1 MREKINFTPDYGQ
14 KADTS
19 IIKVIGVGGGGG
31 NAVKHMYEEG
41 IEGVN
46 FLICNTDR
54 GALESNLVPSQL
66 VLGDTGL
73 GAGADPVKAR
83 ELAYA
88 TKDKLIDFIGK
99 ETKMLF
105 ITAGMGKGTGTGAAP
120 VVAEIAKEMGI
131 LTIAVVTYPFK
142 FEGEPVA
149 RKADSGIAEL
159 RKHVDSLIVVKNQ
172 NIIKY
177 YNDEDMDA
185 AFGYA
190 DDVLKNAVKCIAEL
204 ITKNAEQNV
213 DFNDVCTI
221 MRDSGEAMLGLA
233 VASGEN
239 RVDEVVK
246 NALSCP
252 LLQEELITSA
262 KSMLFFVNYGKI
274 TVSEFEKL
282 TDQLEALQNQDSTV
296 IWGRK
301 KDESLG
307 DAIKLSVIVTRYT
320 GQQAPKKQ
328 TPPANDN
335 NNTPEGKKPW
345 WEEVF
350 GPNDQIKE
358 DTDVVDIQD
367 INKDNGSN
375 NNDDP
380 FGWIPQN
387 QQQTQPSVAESLT
400 QRMPIAQQQPIDMN
414 PTMPAKPGQPQMISD
429 NNDPRFEDNEL
440 FRDLVDTPAI
450 LRSQANGNAM
460 GMTPTMVAQQRS
472 INFNA
477 VEDDLHDFLSSNPD

>member
-73 GAGADPVKAR
+73 GAGADPNKAR

-221 MRDSGEAMLGLA
+221 MRESGEAMLGLA
-233 VASGEN
+233 EASGEN

-282 TDQLEALQNQDSTV
+282 TDKLEELQNQDSTV

-320 GQQAPKKQ
+320 GQKAPKKEMSPQ
-328 TPPANDN
+328 DSNDN
-335 NNTPEGKKPW
+335 TDGPKTHW
-345 WEEVF
+345 WEEVW
-350 GPNDQIKE
+350 GPKDQQSQ
-358 DTDVVDIQD
+358 DTEIVDINN
-367 INKDNGSN
+367 INKNTDTNK
-375 NNDDP
+375 NDDP
-380 FGWIPQN
+380 FGWISQN
-387 QQQTQPSVAESLT
+387 QQSQPTVVDTHTQSVPT
-400 QRMPIAQQQPIDMN
+400 VQPHPVDMQ
-414 PTMPAKPGQPQMISD
+414 PTMPSRPGQPQMISD
-429 NNDPRFEDNEL
+429 NNDPRFEDNEQ
-440 FRDLVDTPAI
+440 FRELVQTPAI
-450 LRSQANGNAM
+450 LRSQANGNAI
-460 GMTPTMVAQQRS
+460 GMTATMVSQRS
-472 INFNA
+472 FNFNA

>member
-54 GALESNLVPSQL
+54 GALENNLVPSQL

-73 GAGADPVKAR
+73 GAGADPNKAR

-142 FEGEPVA
+142 FEGAPVA
-149 RKADSGIAEL
+149 KKADSGIAEL

-221 MRDSGEAMLGLA
+221 MRESGEAMLGLA
-233 VASGEN
+233 EASGEN

-274 TVSEFEKL
+274 SVSEFERL
-282 TDQLEALQNQDSTV
+282 TDKLEELQNQDSTV

-320 GQQAPKKQ
+320 GQKAPQKNM
-328 TPPANDN
+328 PPQDSNDN
-335 NNTPEGKKPW
+335 NDKTPKKPW
-345 WEEVF
+345 WEEML
-350 GPNDQIKE
+350 GENGKQTE
-358 DTDVVDIQD
+358 ETTVVDIGN
-367 INKDNGSN
+367 INKSN
-375 NNDDP
+375 DTNKNDDP
-380 FGWIPQN
+380 FSWLPQN
-387 QQQTQPSVAESLT
+387 QQSQPTVAETFT
-400 QRMPIAQQQPIDMN
+400 QRMPSAQQHPVDMQ
-414 PTMPAKPGQPQMISD
+414 PTMPARPGQPQMISD
-429 NNDPRFEDNEL
+429 NNDPRFEDNEQ
-440 FRDLVDTPAI
+440 FRELVQTPAI
-450 LRSQANGNAM
+450 LRSQANGNTT
-460 GMTPTMVAQQRS
+460 GMTATMMSQRS
-472 INFNA
+472 FNFNA

>member
-1 MREKINFTPDYGQ
+1 MREKINFTADYGQ

-142 FEGEPVA
+142 FEGAPVA
-149 RKADSGIAEL
+149 KKADSGIAEL

-204 ITKNAEQNV
+204 ITRNAEQNV

-221 MRDSGEAMLGLA
+221 MRESGEAMLGLA
-233 VASGEN
+233 EASGEN

-262 KSMLFFVNYGKI
+262 KSLLFFVNYGKI

-307 DAIKLSVIVTRYT
+307 DTIKLSVIVTRYT
-320 GQQAPKKQ
+320 GQKAPQKNM
-328 TPPANDN
+328 PPQD
-335 NNTPEGKKPW
+335 TKEDEPKIPW
-345 WEEVF
+345 WKEVF
-350 GPNDQIKE
+350 GENEQQTPE
-358 DTDVVDIQD
+358 TDVVDIND
-367 INKDNGSN
+367 INNTDDTNK
-375 NNDDP
+375 NDDP
-380 FGWIPQN
+380 FNWIPQN
-387 QQQTQPSVAESLT
+387 QQAQPTVVEMHTQPMPT
-400 QRMPIAQQQPIDMN
+400 QPQHPVDMK
-414 PTMPAKPGQPQMISD
+414 PTMPQKPGQPQMISD

-440 FRDLVDTPAI
+440 FRDLVNTPAI
-450 LRSQANGNAM
+450 LRNQANSSTM
-460 GMTPTMVAQQRS
+460 GMTPTMVAQRS

>member
-1 MREKINFTPDYGQ
+1 MREKINFAPDYGP

-66 VLGDTGL
+66 VLGESGL
-73 GAGADPVKAR
+73 GAGANPEKAR
-83 ELAYA
+83 ELALS
-88 TKDKLIDFIGK
+88 TKEKLIDFIGK

-142 FEGEPVA
+142 FEGKQRA
-149 RKADSGIAEL
+149 KFADEGIAEL

-177 YNDEDMDA
+177 YNDEDLKT

-213 DFNDVCTI
+213 DFNDVRTI
-221 MRDSGEAMLGLA
+221 MQNSGEAMLGLA
-233 VASGEN
+233 TASGEN

-246 NALSCP
+246 KALTCP
-252 LLQEELITSA
+252 LLQEEVIKNA
-262 KSMLFFVNYGKI
+262 KSMLFFVSYSKI
-274 TVSEFEKL
+274 SISEFEKL

-296 IWGRK
+296 IWGRSE
-301 KDESLG
+301 DETLG
-307 DAIKLSVIVTRYT
+307 DNIKLSVIVTRFNET
-320 GQQAPKKQ
+320 DKAQNSTSQAGSG
-328 TPPANDN
+328 N
-335 NNTPEGKKPW
+335 W
-345 WEEVF
+345 WEGVLNGNQQDGGNVIDISNLNEQ
-350 GPNDQIKE
+350 PAEDKKE
-358 DTDVVDIQD
+358 E
-367 INKDNGSN
+367 
-375 NNDDP
+375 DP
-380 FGWIPQN
+380 FQGLIDKA
-387 QQQTQPSVAESLT
+387 QQSQQPKMEQVRTQPSSTNTVVT
-400 QRMPIAQQQPIDMN
+400 QAAQVNKTPVSTSMI
-414 PTMPAKPGQPQMISD
+414 GQPQMVRD
-429 NNDPRFEDNEL
+429 TNDPRYEDNDAFNEL
-440 FRDLVDTPAI
+440 VGIPAYY
-450 LRSQANGNAM
+450 RNQANGTQSVEAA
-460 GMTPTMVAQQRS
+460 TLLAQRNHNS
-472 INFNA
+472 IE
-477 VEDDLHDFLSSNPD
+477 VEDDLHDFFKYQPD

>member
-1 MREKINFTPDYGQ
+1 MREKINFAADYGQ

-66 VLGDTGL
+66 VLGESGL
-73 GAGADPVKAR
+73 GAGANPDRAR
-83 ELAYA
+83 DLAYA
-88 TKDKLIDFIGK
+88 TKEKLIDFIGK

-142 FEGEPVA
+142 FEGKQRA
-149 RKADSGIAEL
+149 QFADTGIAEL

-177 YNDEDMDA
+177 YNDEDLSA

-204 ITKNAEQNV
+204 ITKNADQNV
-213 DFNDVCTI
+213 DFNDVRTI
-221 MRDSGEAMLGLA
+221 MQNSGEAMLGLA
-233 VASGEN
+233 TASGEN

-252 LLQEELITSA
+252 LLQEEFITNA

-301 KDESLG
+301 VDESLG
-307 DAIKLSVIVTRYT
+307 DAIKLSVIVTRYSGPDKT
-320 GQQAPKKQ
+320 DKTKTPPDDTTWVDLLNDESTHVYEIPTSNDSNNESTQDNNDPLNWLPENKKTQ
-328 TPPANDN
+328 NTPPAETNLY
-335 NNTPEGKKPW
+335 NTDKREEPATIKNPGK
-345 WEEVF
+345 
-350 GPNDQIKE
+350 
-358 DTDVVDIQD
+358 
-367 INKDNGSN
+367 
-375 NNDDP
+375 
-380 FGWIPQN
+380 PQ
-387 QQQTQPSVAESLT
+387 LI
-400 QRMPIAQQQPIDMN
+400 R
-414 PTMPAKPGQPQMISD
+414 D
-429 NNDPRFEDNEL
+429 NNDPRFANNDSFQEL
-440 FRDLVDTPAI
+440 VSVPAFV
-450 LRSQANGNAM
+450 RNQANGNA
-460 GMTPTMVAQQRS
+460 TNTTSTMVAQRG
-472 INFNA
+472 FNNLNL
-477 VEDDLHDFLSSNPD
+477 EDDLHDFFKNNPD